1 MIAFNYYLVNYAS
14 AAAKICYYHYMTIKK
29 IGHCCLYIEVGGVRI
44 LTDPGVY
51 STAQNDIVGV
61 DFLVITHEHADHYH
75 VDSVK
80 AILKNNPKIVIIT
93 NSAVGALLKKEN
105 IEHQVVGD
113 KQHFDMN
120 GVSLAGWGTKH
131 AVIYKDIGACENTGY
146 LINSTFFYPGDAFTL
161 PGAPVDI
168 LALPVAGPWMKLSE
182 AIEYVLA
189 VKPKK
194 AFPVHDAIMK
204 TPGSMN
210 PMFQKLLEPD
220 GINFVSLNPGETAT
234 F

>member
-1 MIAFNYYLVNYAS
+1 
-14 AAAKICYYHYMTIKK
+14 MTIKK
-29 IGHCCLYIEVGGVRI
+29 IGHCCLYIEVDGVRI

-51 STAQNDIVGV
+51 STGQNDVIGV

-75 VDSVK
+75 IDSVK
-80 AILKNNPKIVIIT
+80 AVLKNNPKITVIA
-93 NSAVGALLKKEN
+93 NHAVAALLKKEN
-105 IEHQVVGD
+105 VAATIVADGD
-113 KQHFDMN
+113 TFDMN
-120 GVSLAGWGTKH
+120 GVAITGKGTKH
-131 AVIYKDIGACENTGY
+131 AVVYKQIGACENTSY
-146 LINSTFFYPGDAFTL
+146 LINKNFFYPGDAFTL
-161 PGAPVDI
+161 PGVPVDI

-182 AIEYVLA
+182 AIEYALA

-204 TPGSMN
+204 TPGAMS
-210 PMFQKLLEPD
+210 PMFQKLLEPE